1 MLTFKALVEKIGYE
15 IELTSELVAT
25 FVAGVDYG
33 IIEAKW
39 IPTGSLGLP
48 LFGRFSY
55 YHVALLIL
63 MAIVGSALA
72 WSHIQWLLQDRKKY
86 LGFICF
92 ATVPLSV
99 LIEDITWF
107 VVKGKPIAYDEW
119 TMIKPGLGINLGF
132 TWLPLWYILIA
143 VWSLAMFFLASRY
156 AERGY
161 QTYLARLGRESS

>member
-1 MLTFKALVEKIGYE
+1 MLTFKALVDKIGYE

-72 WSHIQWLLQDRKKY
+72 WSHIQWLLQNRKRY
-86 LGFICF
+86 VVFICL

-107 VVKGKPIAYDEW
+107 LVTGKPITYDEW
-119 TMIKPGLGINLGF
+119 TMIRPGLGFNLGF
-132 TWLPLWYILIA
+132 TWLPLWYVLVA
-143 VWSLAMFFLASRY
+143 AGSLAMFYLASKY
-156 AERGY
+156 AETGY
-161 QTYLARLGRESS
+161 QTYLDRLKM